1 MSAVMNP
8 ASSGNPT
15 STAEPMGGDVSQTT
29 NPGTLPLGDIPHA
42 AFDDMGLRVGDR
54 MQLAPP
60 PKLEGDPCMVRL
72 IGYVRDLS
80 LLVTAPPPGCW
91 RAPVIEGDNVVMR
104 VFSGRSA
111 FGFVCQ
117 VEKVIRIPFDYL
129 HLSFPRLIAGR
140 VIRRSRRIKAD
151 IAVKIE
157 GGACAAGDIVNI
169 SSTGAEVCTD
179 TAPGESGATIGLT
192 FTLKVHGVET
202 PMSLKAAIRSVRE
215 SASDGKASFRCGVEF
230 QDISVEAAAALK
242 NLIYQELIE
251 HPQSIM

>member
-1 MSAVMNP
+1 MSAVMNTATGANP
-8 ASSGNPT
+8 AAA
-15 STAEPMGGDVSQTT
+15 AEPVGGDVSRAT
-29 NPGTLPLGDIPHA
+29 NPGTLPLGEIPQA

-72 IGYVRDLS
+72 IGYVRDVS

-117 VEKVIRIPFDYL
+117 VDKVVRLPFEYL

-151 IAVKIE
+151 IPVKID
-157 GGACAAGDIVNI
+157 GGACAAGNI
-169 SSTGAEVCTD
+169 LNVSSTGAEVSTD
-179 TAPGESGATIGLT
+179 AAPGDSGATIGLT
-192 FTLKVHGVET
+192 FTLNVHGVET
-202 PMSLKAAIRSVRE
+202 PLALKAAIRSVRE
-215 SASDGKASFRCGVEF
+215 SAGESGPTWRCGVEF
-230 QDISVEAAAALK
+230 QDVPMEAAAALK
-242 NLIYQELIE
+242 SLIYQELIE
-251 HPQSIM
+251 RPQSVM

>member
-1 MSAVMNP
+1 MDTATSASP
-8 ASSGNPT
+8 A
-15 STAEPMGGDVSQTT
+15 STAEPAGGDVSGTT
-29 NPGTLPLGDIPHA
+29 NPGTLPLGEIPHA

-72 IGYVRDLS
+72 IGYVRDQS
-80 LLVTAPPPGCW
+80 LLVTAPPSGSW

-117 VEKVIRIPFDYL
+117 VDKVVRLPFEYL

-151 IAVKIE
+151 IAVKID
-157 GGACAAGDIVNI
+157 GGACAAGNILNI
-169 SSTGAEVCTD
+169 SSTGAEVSTAA
-179 TAPGESGATIGLT
+179 APGESGATIGLS
-192 FTLKVHGVET
+192 FTLNVHGLET
-202 PMSLKAAIRSVRE
+202 PLALKAAIRSVRE
-215 SASDGKASFRCGVEF
+215 SAGDGNAACRCGVEF
-230 QDISVEAAAALK
+230 LDVPVVAAAALK
-242 NLIYQELIE
+242 SLIYQELIE

>member
-1 MSAVMNP
+1 M
-8 ASSGNPT
+8 
-15 STAEPMGGDVSQTT
+15 D
-29 NPGTLPLGDIPHA
+29 NPGTLSLGEMPHA
-42 AFDDMGLRVGDR
+42 AFDDMALRVGDR

-80 LLVTAPPPGCW
+80 LLVTAPPPGSW

-140 VIRRSRRIKAD
+140 VIRRSRRIKAEIPVRID
-151 IAVKIE
+151 
-157 GGACAAGDIVNI
+157 GGTCAAGTILNI
-169 SSTGAEVCTD
+169 SSTGAEVSTD
-179 TAPGESGATIGLT
+179 ASPGQHGSTIGLS
-192 FTLKVHGVET
+192 FALKVHGVET
-202 PMSLKAAIRSVRE
+202 PIALKAAIRSVR
-215 SASDGKASFRCGVEF
+215 DNPGDNGPGWRCGVEF
-230 QDISVEAAAALK
+230 QNVPLEAAAALK

-251 HPQSIM
+251 HPQSLM

>member
-1 MSAVMNP
+1 MSAVMDT
-8 ASSGNPT
+8 ATSANPT
-15 STAEPMGGDVSQTT
+15 STAEPMGGDVSRTT
-29 NPGTLPLGDIPHA
+29 NPGTLPLGDIPQA
-42 AFDDMGLRVGDR
+42 AFDDMALRVGDR

-80 LLVTAPPPGCW
+80 LLVTAPPAGCW

-140 VIRRSRRIKAD
+140 VIRRSRRIRAE

-157 GGACAAGDIVNI
+157 GGACTTGNILNI
-169 SSTGAEVCTD
+169 SSTGAEVFTNA
-179 TAPGESGATIGLT
+179 APGETGATIGLS
-192 FTLKVHGVET
+192 FTLNVHGVET
-202 PMSLKAAIRSVRE
+202 PLALKAVIRSVRE
-215 SASDGKASFRCGVEF
+215 TAGDGPAWRCGVEF
-230 QDISVEAAAALK
+230 QNVSVEAAAALK

-251 HPQSIM
+251 HPQSLM